1 MSWLFA
7 SGGQSIVASFKSNNK
22 TIDLKIISGLG
33 RRKRDEKNKTI
44 IEIKVMSAWQTEN
57 SKANREQQN
66 IRDKNIQFS
75 SIQSLSRVR
84 LFVTP

>member
-57 SKANREQQN
+57 SKTNRT
-66 IRDKNIQFS
+66 KTFSSVQFS
-75 SIQSLSRVR
+75 R
-84 LFVTP
+84 LVVSDYL